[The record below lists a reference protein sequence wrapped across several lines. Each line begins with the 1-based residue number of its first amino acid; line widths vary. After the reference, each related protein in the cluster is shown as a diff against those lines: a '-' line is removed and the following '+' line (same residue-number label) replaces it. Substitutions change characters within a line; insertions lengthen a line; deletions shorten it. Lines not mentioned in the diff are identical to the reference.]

1 MQNNCFICSLPRTTF
16 DNIPNGFHDHKHK
29 EHFVWNYV
37 YFLYNVRFKS
47 RQRLM
52 GMELYVSEQNENN
65 IMWMPLMRSG
75 RLAGSSEQIIDEK
88 LKVLHERLIKTRK
101 ALESGV

>member
-1 MQNNCFICSLPRTTF
+1 
-16 DNIPNGFHDHKHK
+16 
-29 EHFVWNYV
+29 
-37 YFLYNVRFKS
+37 
-47 RQRLM
+47 M